1 MAFCESNHKHA
12 ARHPGEARVNK
23 GMKTWSIMALLL
35 AGVSMPAM
43 VDAKTAAQPKAK
55 AAAPAASPIL
65 SPWTGPY
72 DGVPPWDKVKPA
84 DFPAAFEQG
93 MKQTKAE
100 FEAILTNPAPVTF
113 DNTIK
118 AKELSGRSMGQLF
131 SIWGVHSSNLSNPE
145 IRKIQAEWEPKLSA
159 FFNELQLDARWFQ
172 RVQYLYQQRD
182 ELGLDKAQL
191 RLLERTYNALVRNG
205 ALLDSAQ
212 KAKLIG
218 LETEISKQFST
229 FQNKVLADEETYIL
243 LTDPA
248 DVAGLPD
255 SFVASLKAAAE
266 AKGQTGWA
274 IANTRSAVTP
284 FLENSPRRDL
294 REKVWRAFIMR
305 GDNGDAN
312 DTNATIA
319 EILKL
324 RQQRAELL
332 GFKTHANYRMA
343 DTMAKEPQRAMDLM
357 MQVWPAAVA
366 RVKEEVADM
375 QAVADKEGTKLTI
388 EPWDYRYYSEKVRKA
403 KYDLDQNE
411 LKPYFQLDNMV
422 AAMFDEANRLYGFTF
437 TENTG
442 TVPVFEPQVRTF
454 EVTRDGKVVGLYYLD
469 NFARAGKRS
478 GAWMTTYRDQYHL
491 SGKNEITLASNNN
504 NFVKGAGGKPTL
516 ISIDDAST
524 LFHEFG
530 HALHY
535 LNYDITWPGLG
546 NTPRDFVEYPSQVN
560 ENWLLTPYI
569 LNTYAKNEKGEP
581 IPQALVDKI
590 KASDTFNQGFAT
602 VEYLSSAILDMLLH
616 NRTEPVTDPRAF
628 EKAALAEIGMPKE
641 MVMRHRLPQFNHLF
655 ADDSYSAGYY
665 SYLWSEVMDADT
677 WAAFNE
683 TGDVWDK
690 DTANRFRTI
699 LLSTANETDRL
710 DAFRAFRGR
719 DPDAKYLLKRRG
731 FPVAGEAVA
740 NASINRDHNVI
751 GISKQEGLMWNGAMV
766 SLAKLQSLLAET
778 KALKVEPELRFEPE
792 PDADYDLIDK
802 ALEVVKDSKV
812 LKFGFVGNECVD
824 CKGN

>member
-1 MAFCESNHKHA
+1 
-12 ARHPGEARVNK
+12 
-23 GMKTWSIMALLL
+23 
-35 AGVSMPAM
+35 MPAL
-43 VDAKTAAQPKAK
+43 AEATKP
-55 AAAPAASPIL
+55 AAAPVAANPIL
-65 SPWTGPY
+65 DPWTGPY

-84 DFPAAFEQG
+84 DFPAAFDSA

-118 AKELSGRSMGQLF
+118 ASELSGESVNRLF
-131 SIWGVHSSNLSNPE
+131 AIWGVHSSNLSNPE
-145 IRKIQAEWEPKLSA
+145 IRKIQAEWEPKISA

-172 RVQYLYQQRD
+172 RVQYLHQER
-182 ELGLDKAQL
+182 ENLGLDKAQM
-191 RLLERTYNALVRNG
+191 RLLERTYDGLVRNG
-205 ALLDSAQ
+205 ALLNAEQ

-218 LETEISKQFST
+218 IETEISKKFSE

-248 DVAGLPD
+248 DVSGLPE
-255 SFVASLKAAAE
+255 SFVASLRAAAE
-266 AKGQTGWA
+266 SKGKQGWA
-274 IANTRSAVTP
+274 VANTRSAIQP

-294 REKVWRAFIMR
+294 REKVWRAFVMR

-332 GFKTHANYRMA
+332 GFKTHAHYRMA
-343 DTMAKEPQRAMDLM
+343 DTMAKDPEKAMDLM
-357 MQVWPAAVA
+357 IKVWPAAVA

-375 QAVADKEGTKLTI
+375 QAIADKEKAGITI
-388 EPWDYRYYSEKVRKA
+388 EPWDYRYYAEKVRKA

-422 AAMFDEANRLYGFTF
+422 SAMFDAAGRLYGMSF

-442 TVPVFEPQVRTF
+442 TVPVFEPEVRTF
-454 EVTRDGKVVGLYYLD
+454 EVKRDGKVIGLFYLD
-469 NFARAGKRS
+469 NFARPGKRS
-478 GAWMTTYRDQYHL
+478 GAWMTTYRSQNRLTGD
-491 SGKNEITLASNNN
+491 NDIVLASNNN

-530 HALHY
+530 HAIHY

-546 NTPRDFVEYPSQVN
+546 NTPRDFVEFPSQVN

-569 LNTYAKNEKGEP
+569 LNTYAKHAETGEP
-581 IPQALVDKI
+581 IPAALVEKI

-602 VEYLSSAILDMLLH
+602 VEYLSSAILDMMLH
-616 NRTEPVTDPRAF
+616 NRSEPVTDPRAF
-628 EKAALAEIGMPKE
+628 EKEALAKIGMPKE

-655 ADDSYSAGYY
+655 ADDGYSAGYY
-665 SYLWSEVMDADT
+665 SYLWSETMDADT
-677 WAAFNE
+677 WAAFTE
-683 TGDVWDK
+683 KGDVWDK
-690 DTANRFRTI
+690 ETAERFRSM
-699 LLSTANETDRL
+699 LLSTGNESDRIE
-710 DAFRAFRGR
+710 AYRAFRGR
-719 DPDAKYLLKRRG
+719 DPDVKYIMKKRG
-731 FPVAGEAVA
+731 FPVPGETQ
-740 NASINRDHNVI
+740 
-751 GISKQEGLMWNGAMV
+751 K
-766 SLAKLQSLLAET
+766 
-778 KALKVEPELRFEPE
+778 
-792 PDADYDLIDK
+792 
-802 ALEVVKDSKV
+802 
-812 LKFGFVGNECVD
+812 
-824 CKGN
+824 

>member
-1 MAFCESNHKHA
+1 LHVK
-12 ARHPGEARVNK
+12 K
-23 GMKTWSIMALLL
+23 GKFLWSVPALILMG
-35 AGVSMPAM
+35 ASMPAL
-43 VDAKTAAQPKAK
+43 AETKKAV
-55 AAAPAASPIL
+55 ATSPAPASAIL
-65 SPWTGPY
+65 DPWTGPY

-84 DFPAAFEQG
+84 DFPAAFDSAMQ
-93 MKQTKAE
+93 QTKAE

-118 AKELSGRSMGQLF
+118 ANELAGASVNRLF

-145 IRKIQAEWEPKLSA
+145 IRKIQAEWEPKISA

-172 RVQYLYQQRD
+172 RVQYLYQERAN
-182 ELGLDKAQL
+182 LGLDNAQM
-191 RLLERTYNALVRNG
+191 RLLERTYDGLVRNG
-205 ALLDSAQ
+205 AMLDAAK
-212 KAKLIG
+212 KAELIQI
-218 LETEISKQFST
+218 ETNIAKQFSE

-243 LTDPA
+243 PTDPT

-266 AKGQTGWA
+266 AKGKTGWA
-274 IANTRSAVTP
+274 VANTRSAIQP

-294 REKVWRAFIMR
+294 REKIWRAFTMR

-332 GFKTHANYRMA
+332 GFETHAHYRMA
-343 DTMAKEPQRAMDLM
+343 DTMAKQPEKAMDLM
-357 MQVWPAAVA
+357 MKVWPAAVA

-375 QAVADKEGTKLTI
+375 QAIADKEKAGITI
-388 EPWDYRYYSEKVRKA
+388 EPWDYRYYAEKVRKA

-422 AAMFDEANRLYGFTF
+422 AAMFDAAGKLYGMSF

-442 TVPVFEPQVRTF
+442 TVPVFEPEVRTF
-454 EVTRDGKVVGLYYLD
+454 EVKRDGKVIGLFYLD

-478 GAWMTTYRDQYHL
+478 GAWMTTYRDQFKL
-491 SGKNEITLASNNN
+491 SGKNNITLASNNN

-530 HALHY
+530 HAIHY

-569 LNTYAKNEKGEP
+569 LNTYAKHAETGEP

-602 VEYLSSAILDMLLH
+602 VEYLSSAILDMMLH
-616 NRTEPVTDPRAF
+616 HRKNPVTDPRAF
-628 EKAALAEIGMPKE
+628 EKEALAKIGMPKE

-655 ADDSYSAGYY
+655 SSDGYSAGYY
-665 SYLWSEVMDADT
+665 SYLWSETMDADT
-677 WAAFNE
+677 WAAFTE
-683 TGDVWDK
+683 KGDVWDK
-690 DTANRFRTI
+690 ETAERFRSM
-699 LLSTANETDRL
+699 LLATGNESDRIE
-710 DAFRAFRGR
+710 AYRAFRGR
-719 DPDAKYLLKRRG
+719 DPDVKYIMQKRG
-731 FPVAGEAVA
+731 FP
-740 NASINRDHNVI
+740 
-751 GISKQEGLMWNGAMV
+751 LP
-766 SLAKLQSLLAET
+766 AET
-778 KALKVEPELRFEPE
+778 TK
-792 PDADYDLIDK
+792 
-802 ALEVVKDSKV
+802 
-812 LKFGFVGNECVD
+812 
-824 CKGN
+824 

>member
-1 MAFCESNHKHA
+1 
-12 ARHPGEARVNK
+12 
-23 GMKTWSIMALLL
+23 
-35 AGVSMPAM
+35 MPAL
-43 VDAKTAAQPKAK
+43 AEATKP
-55 AAAPAASPIL
+55 AAAPVAANPIL
-65 SPWTGPY
+65 DPWTGPY

-84 DFPAAFEQG
+84 DFPAAFDAA

-118 AKELSGRSMGQLF
+118 ASELSGESVNRLF
-131 SIWGVHSSNLSNPE
+131 AIWGVHSSNLSNPE
-145 IRKIQAEWEPKLSA
+145 IRKIQAEWEPKISA

-172 RVQYLYQQRD
+172 RVQYLHQER
-182 ELGLDKAQL
+182 ENLGLDKAQM
-191 RLLERTYNALVRNG
+191 RLLERTYDGLVRNG
-205 ALLDSAQ
+205 ALLNAEQ
-212 KAKLIG
+212 KAQLIG
-218 LETEISKQFST
+218 IETEISKKFSE

-248 DVAGLPD
+248 DVAGLPE

-266 AKGQTGWA
+266 SKGKQGWA
-274 IANTRSAVTP
+274 VANTRSAIQP

-294 REKVWRAFIMR
+294 REKVWRAFVMR

-332 GFKTHANYRMA
+332 GFKTHAHYRMA
-343 DTMAKEPQRAMDLM
+343 DTMAKDPEKAMDLM
-357 MQVWPAAVA
+357 MKVWPAAVA

-375 QAVADKEGTKLTI
+375 QAIADKEKAGITI
-388 EPWDYRYYSEKVRKA
+388 EPWDYRYYAEKVRKA

-422 AAMFDEANRLYGFTF
+422 SAMFDAAGRLYGMSF

-442 TVPVFEPQVRTF
+442 TVPVFEPEVRTF
-454 EVTRDGKVVGLYYLD
+454 EVKRDGKVIGLFYLD
-469 NFARAGKRS
+469 NFARPGKRS
-478 GAWMTTYRDQYHL
+478 GAWMTTYRSQNRLTGD
-491 SGKNEITLASNNN
+491 NDIVLASNNN

-530 HALHY
+530 HAIHY

-546 NTPRDFVEYPSQVN
+546 NTPRDFVEFPSQVN

-569 LNTYAKNEKGEP
+569 LNTYAKHAETGEP
-581 IPQALVDKI
+581 IPAALVEKI

-602 VEYLSSAILDMLLH
+602 VEYLSSAILDMMLH
-616 NRTEPVTDPRAF
+616 NRSEPVTDPRAF
-628 EKAALAEIGMPKE
+628 EKEALAKIGMPKE

-655 ADDSYSAGYY
+655 ADDGYSAGYY
-665 SYLWSEVMDADT
+665 SYLWSETMDADT
-677 WAAFNE
+677 WAAFTE
-683 TGDVWDK
+683 KGDVWDK
-690 DTANRFRTI
+690 ETAERFRSM
-699 LLSTANETDRL
+699 LLSTGNESDRIE
-710 DAFRAFRGR
+710 AYRAFRGR
-719 DPDAKYLLKRRG
+719 DPDVKYIMKKRG
-731 FPVAGEAVA
+731 FPVPGETQ
-740 NASINRDHNVI
+740 
-751 GISKQEGLMWNGAMV
+751 K
-766 SLAKLQSLLAET
+766 
-778 KALKVEPELRFEPE
+778 
-792 PDADYDLIDK
+792 
-802 ALEVVKDSKV
+802 
-812 LKFGFVGNECVD
+812 
-824 CKGN
+824 